1 MFKKII
7 FSIISLFFLLLL
19 FVDVGDL
26 ISERLIDALWPIGHV
41 AVFAFWGALLLLYQ
55 PKIKSAP
62 LKKQLLLL
70 TLFCFSF
77 GLSIELIQPFFSRS
91 REVGDLFLN
100 YVGIL
105 LSIILFSRH
114 LIGRFYKLAYYG
126 LFSYLLFPSALTFYD
141 QIKMH
146 YEFPVLASF
155 QQNIALTRWKSDQL
169 LSLAIPN
176 ELTSVQKMMKIT
188 FVPRKYS
195 GVALRY
201 FEGDWQAY
209 TKLTMRFYNPNQQ
222 SLPVTL
228 IITDKHYNKSKP
240 NYKDRYDQNLQ
251 IEPGFSEKSISLS
264 TIRDAVLLRKMD
276 LNKMAGVDLYMYQL
290 DAPVHLYLDSLH
302 LQ

>member
-41 AVFAFWGALLLLYQ
+41 AVFTFWGALLLLYQ

-62 LKKQLLLL
+62 LIKQLLLL
-70 TLFCFSF
+70 TLFCFTF

-114 LIGRFYKLAYYG
+114 IIHRLYKLVYCG
-126 LFSYLLFPSALTFYD
+126 LLSYLLFPSALSVYD
-141 QIKMH
+141 QIKMY

-155 QQNIALTRWKSDQL
+155 QQNIALTRWKSDQS
-169 LSLAIPN
+169 LSLVIPN
-176 ELTSVQKMMKIT
+176 ELTGVQKMMKIT

-201 FEGDWQAY
+201 FQGDWQEY
-209 TKLTMRFYNPNQQ
+209 TNLIMRFYNPNQQ

-228 IITDKHYNKSKP
+228 IITDKHYNKSQP

-251 IEPGFSEKSISLS
+251 IESGFSEKSISLS
-264 TIRDAVLLRKMD
+264 KIRDGVISRKMD

-290 DAPVHLYLDSLH
+290 DAPVHLYLDSLY